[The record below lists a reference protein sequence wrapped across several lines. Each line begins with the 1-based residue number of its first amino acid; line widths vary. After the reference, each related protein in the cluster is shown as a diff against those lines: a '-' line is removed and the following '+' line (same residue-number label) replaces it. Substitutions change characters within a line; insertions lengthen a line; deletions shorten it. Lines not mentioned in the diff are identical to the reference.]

1 MSSFDYTDNFSGF
14 NDLINRA
21 EILEEK
27 NWKQLVKGADLTGK
41 LKTYRTDEGDKIG
54 ASSRVKNLITIGALE
69 RMNIIDEE
77 LAKALR
83 RKATSSTHIT
93 DILKGVPKLYDELF
107 EGDNPRSL
115 EVVQYIE
122 DNTKELI
129 PYAVKNFT
137 RSEYGAKTEEEL
149 KSIDFIDVADDAKEE
164 LSDAVGQ
171 LDAAESEL
179 ADSLQMSKEDPTT
192 FIEIKIRD
200 AERVEDVGNIVSKYA
215 NEDGLDISG
224 DTVQF
229 SVDPDTPLA
238 NAVTAHGI
246 DKIEAALK
254 RDVDRISDSVV
265 VVMAPDED
273 YERMDDEEMGYGL
286 DKPGGVPGSYAMG
299 EEGGGITEVEDE
311 ESNIKL
317 SLAGKEY
324 FIGVDDPNDD
334 GIITDIEKYQNG
346 YMIYGGVFHDEQD
359 FWDGEEPKEGY
370 MYAIDFNGELMDEND
385 LVEAKAVE
393 DNEDEAAARK
403 KPGGSNV
410 GDYPNVSKDDFCG
423 PAGGA
428 PEGSYPVNSERRAR
442 AALAYAHN
450 APDPEGIKNC
460 VYRKAKKH
468 GWFDKPDEED
478 NELDHFL
485 TKEQPEDYIPSTDY
499 EDVLDALVNDDKKK
513 HAMKKLGS
521 EDEESILSKIE
532 QDISNGMTVKESMDS
547 LGIHPSHQKDML
559 HKYLAYTK
567 EYSEGPVETGFENEE
582 EAIKMQ
588 PMLESHKTNT
598 SVYLTEQVASDK
610 RNKKTETKNQ
620 SFKEKY
626 KPKTSWQLEELRRY
640 GL

>member
-1 MSSFDYTDNFSGF
+1 MSSFDYTDNFNGF

-21 EILEEK
+21 
-27 NWKQLVKGADLTGK
+27 DFLT
-41 LKTYRTDEGDKIG
+41 EAKIG
-54 ASSRVKNLITIGALE
+54 KAHPSFGG
-69 RMNIIDEE
+69 
-77 LAKALR
+77 LAKRIKQEVGKGLARMGFHVIKTVLYYLDIFNDEDLDTL
-83 RKATSSTHIT
+83 KAAGGAATSSYRLALEGLLDKYQDEIKSRADEIT
-93 DILKGVPKLYDELF
+93 DKL
-107 EGDNPRSL
+107 
-115 EVVQYIE
+115 
-122 DNTKELI
+122 
-129 PYAVKNFT
+129 
-137 RSEYGAKTEEEL
+137 EEEFINFVNEQKL
-149 KSIDFIDVADDAKEE
+149 KVGADRKAAYE
-164 LSDAVGQ
+164 
-171 LDAAESEL
+171 AESEAKAAAQRL
-179 ADSLQMSKEDPTT
+179 EKEIEGGGDIVDAVDGAVGELEQSTADAFETLRAAKEDPTT

-200 AERVEDVGNIVSKYA
+200 ADKASDVSNIVTKYA
-215 NEDGLDISG
+215 NEDGVEVSG
-224 DTVQF
+224 NTVQF

-238 NAVTAHGI
+238 NAVSTHGV

-254 RDVDRISDSVV
+254 RDVDAISDSVV
-265 VVMAPDED
+265 VVMAPEED

-286 DKPGGVPGSYAMG
+286 DEPGGVPGSYAMG
-299 EEGGGITEVEDE
+299 EEGGGITE
-311 ESNIKL
+311 
-317 SLAGKEY
+317 
-324 FIGVDDPNDD
+324 
-334 GIITDIEKYQNG
+334 
-346 YMIYGGVFHDEQD
+346 
-359 FWDGEEPKEGY
+359 
-370 MYAIDFNGELMDEND
+370 
-385 LVEAKAVE
+385 VE

-499 EDVLDALVNDDKKK
+499 EDVLDALVDGDKKK

-521 EDEESILSKIE
+521 ED
-532 QDISNGMTVKESMDS
+532 
-547 LGIHPSHQKDML
+547 
-559 HKYLAYTK
+559 
-567 EYSEGPVETGFENEE
+567 EE

-598 SVYLTEQVASDK
+598 SVYLTEQAASDK

>member
-1 MSSFDYTDNFSGF
+1 MSSFDYTDNFNGF

-21 EILEEK
+21 
-27 NWKQLVKGADLTGK
+27 DFLT
-41 LKTYRTDEGDKIG
+41 EMKIG
-54 ASSRVKNLITIGALE
+54 KAHPSFKGLAGRIKDDPRSGGKGFPRDARMLIKTVLFNVDIFKDEDLATLRASGVEASKEYREALE
-69 RMNIIDEE
+69 ALFDKYEDEIKDKASDIADE
-77 LAKALR
+77 LEKQFESFVNDQALMVGAERKEMYLAKREA
-83 RKATSSTHIT
+83 KAAADKLEKEIEGGG
-93 DILKGVPKLYDELF
+93 DIVD
-107 EGDNPRSL
+107 
-115 EVVQYIE
+115 
-122 DNTKELI
+122 
-129 PYAVKNFT
+129 AV
-137 RSEYGAKTEEEL
+137 
-149 KSIDFIDVADDAKEE
+149 D
-164 LSDAVGQ
+164 DAVGELEQ
-171 LDAAESEL
+171 STADAFETLRA
-179 ADSLQMSKEDPTT
+179 AKEDPTT

-200 AERVEDVGNIVSKYA
+200 ADKASDVSNIVTKYA
-215 NEDGLDISG
+215 NEDGVEVSG
-224 DTVQF
+224 NTVQF

-238 NAVTAHGI
+238 NAVSTHGV
-246 DKIEAALK
+246 DKIEAALR
-254 RDVDRISDSVV
+254 RDVDAISDSVV
-265 VVMAPDED
+265 VVMAPEED

-346 YMIYGGVFHDEQD
+346 YMIYGGVFHDEQE

-370 MYAIDFNGELMDEND
+370 MYAIDFNGELMDEGD

-468 GWFDKPDEED
+468 GWFDKPDDED

-485 TKEQPEDYIPSTDY
+485 TKEQPEDYIPSPDY
-499 EDVLDALVNDDKKK
+499 EEVLDDLVNRDKKE
-513 HAMKKLGS
+513 HAMKKL
-521 EDEESILSKIE
+521 
-532 QDISNGMTVKESMDS
+532 NG
-547 LGIHPSHQKDML
+547 GH
-559 HKYLAYTK
+559 
-567 EYSEGPVETGFENEE
+567 ENEE
-582 EAIKMQ
+582 FNYS
-588 PMLESHKTNT
+588 PMLDSYQT
-598 SVYLTEQVASDK
+598 STGAYLTEQAASDK
-610 RNKKTETKNQ
+610 RNKKTEVKPQ

-626 KPKTSWQLEELRRY
+626 KPKTHWQLEELRRY

>member
-286 DKPGGVPGSYAMG
+286 DEPGGVPGSYAMG
-299 EEGGGITEVEDE
+299 EEGGGITEVEDAE
-311 ESNIKL
+311 DL
-317 SLAGKEY
+317 SAKKARAGKD
-324 FIGVDDPNDD
+324 IGKPGKNFEKISDKAAKKYGSKKAGDRVAGAILAKMRGNYEGEED
-334 GIITDIEKYQNG
+334 GITQKPYIS
-346 YMIYGGVFHDEQD
+346 
-359 FWDGEEPKEGY
+359 
-370 MYAIDFNGELMDEND
+370 MY
-385 LVEAKAVE
+385 
-393 DNEDEAAARK
+393 
-403 KPGGSNV
+403 
-410 GDYPNVSKDDFCG
+410 KDD
-423 PAGGA
+423 
-428 PEGSYPVNSERRAR
+428 EGRT
-442 AALAYAHN
+442 
-450 APDPEGIKNC
+450 
-460 VYRKAKKH
+460 VYDVLDKH
-468 GWFDKPDEED
+468 GKSAYKSYYKKVAEHWLREYYDIMMREDEED

-499 EDVLDALVNDDKKK
+499 EDVLDALVDDDKKK

-521 EDEESILSKIE
+521 ED
-532 QDISNGMTVKESMDS
+532 
-547 LGIHPSHQKDML
+547 
-559 HKYLAYTK
+559 
-567 EYSEGPVETGFENEE
+567 EE

-598 SVYLTEQVASDK
+598 SVYLTEQAASDK